1 MKKVFGFLIVM
12 AVLGVIVITG
22 CRPPELEG
30 VVINMNQG
38 LYDKAYDLAKEA
50 VVKYPGNPEAWYL
63 LGELQGRK
71 NMFTDMNESFDKSLA
86 ISQQFAPQISQLR
99 TKYFADNYND
109 ALRTFY
115 NPAIKEQDPEK
126 KKQLFCK
133 AADKFLNAHLSDPA
147 RTEPLTPMA
156 NSFLQ
161 CGDTATAEKY
171 MNQAIEM
178 KPNNDTLLVTVGDFY
193 YNANQLDKAEELY
206 NRALSVNSTNADAL
220 LALGEIYSKRDSL
233 NKAIELLKKGME
245 LEPENPNIPM
255 NISILYYNNEK
266 YQEAIPYLKKTIE
279 MMPDNKDMYEL
290 LSISYL
296 QMATKNQEK
305 FNETEDTQ
313 YQQKAAA
320 IYDEALPFL
329 EDAVN
334 RFPDDTLLIN
344 NLGVVYA
351 QKNMKE
357 KAEEM
362 FERQKQLEG
371 NQ

>member
-1 MKKVFGFLIVM
+1 MKKVFGILILM
-12 AVLGVIVITG
+12 VILVALLSSN

-30 VVINMNQG
+30 IAIDINQG

-50 VVKYPGNPEAWYL
+50 VVKYPNNPEAWYR
-63 LGELQGRK
+63 LGEVEGYK
-71 NMFTDMNESFDKSLA
+71 EMFADMNESFDKSLA
-86 ISQQFAPQISQLR
+86 ISQQFAPQINQFR
-99 TKYFADNYND
+99 TKYFAENYNN
-109 ALRTFY
+109 ALKSFY
-115 NPAIKEQDPEK
+115 NPAIKEQDPQK
-126 KKQLFCK
+126 KKELFCK

-178 KPNNDTLLVTVGDFY
+178 KPNNDTLLVAVGDFY

-206 NRALSVNSTNADAL
+206 KKAISINKLNADAL
-220 LALGEIYSKRDSL
+220 LALGEIYSKRDQL
-233 NKAIELLKKGME
+233 DNAIGLFKQGME
-245 LEPENPNIPM
+245 LEPNNVNIPM
-255 NISILYYNNEK
+255 NISILLYNDGK
-266 YQEAIPYLKKTIE
+266 YQEAMPYLKKTIK

-296 QMATKNQEK
+296 QVAQNNQEK
-305 FNETEDTQ
+305 FNETQDPQ

-329 EDAVN
+329 EDAVQ
-334 RFPDDTLLIN
+334 RFPDDALLIN
-344 NLGVVYA
+344 NLGIVYA

-357 KAEEM
+357 KAQEM